1 MPSYLVTVPFTGSFT
16 IYVEAP
22 TEKDAES
29 AALSSDVTLTVE
41 GGEESELMD
50 WEWEAH
56 QQISQ
61 GNVLYAKTNKIRVE
75 AVDDNDE

>member
-1 MPSYLVTVPFTGSFT
+1 MPTYSVTVPFIGSFT

-29 AALSSDVTLTVE
+29 AALSSDVNLTVK
-41 GGEESELMD
+41 GGEESQLMD

-56 QQISQ
+56 RQICQ
-61 GNVLYAKTNKIRVE
+61 GNVLYARTNKIRVE